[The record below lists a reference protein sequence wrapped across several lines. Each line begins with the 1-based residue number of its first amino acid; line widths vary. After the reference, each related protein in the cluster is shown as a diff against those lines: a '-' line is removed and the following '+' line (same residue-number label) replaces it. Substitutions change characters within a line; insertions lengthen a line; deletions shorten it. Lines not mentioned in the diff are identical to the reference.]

1 MKARVNLSLD
11 SDTLNR
17 SKEIGINLSQ
27 FLQYT
32 LDNALNKLEVNAE
45 GGIRTHELLRDRS
58 LGPAPLTWLGNPRT
72 EVFNKPRAPSYL
84 AH

>member
-17 SKEIGINLSQ
+17 SKAIGINLSQ
-27 FLQYT
+27 FLQYN
-32 LDNALNKLEVNAE
+32 LDHALNKLDVNAE

-72 EVFNKPRAPSYL
+72 EVFDKPKGPQCL
-84 AH
+84 AR

>member
-1 MKARVNLSLD
+1 MKTRVNLSLN
-11 SDTLNR
+11 SETLSR
-17 SKEIGINLSQ
+17 SKEIGINLTQ
-27 FLQYT
+27 FLQYN
-32 LDNALNKLEVNAE
+32 LENALKKLEMNAE